1 MRSLDPLEAPVD
13 PVAALRRVAF
23 LLERSRQH
31 SRRVEAFRGAVAT
44 LRELDEGEVRERVEA
59 GVAHARVARELGVS
73 RTTLYA
79 ALSGSGAY
87 ATT

>member
-1 MRSLDPLEAPVD
+1 MRLTPPEQITEA
-13 PVAALRRVAF
+13 
-23 LLERSRQH
+23 
-31 SRRVEAFRGAVAT
+31 
-44 LRELDEGEVRERVEA
+44 RERVEA

-87 ATT
+87 AAT